1 MAELTPIDQIEL
13 DKIIAKHEAFRMGRS
28 NGVRATLAHYDLSGL
43 NFKGRDLSHADFTG
57 SVLYEA
63 DLENAKLDFALFYA
77 CDLRKANFHSA
88 SLVRADLRGA
98 CLRGAIMTGADLT
111 SADLRE
117 GTFATYDPEKGLSY
131 ISDGEA
137 WAGGVGGV
145 DLRGANLGSVKLS
158 GAICT
163 NSNFEDAN
171 LSKSVIIRGNLS
183 GANLTGANLAGA
195 DLSQCDI
202 RDVSLRGANLTG
214 TLIDF
219 STLVNVDMTGALTD
233 QPMGPTTDKLPM
245 SLEET
250 IKQHQL
256 WLKTKGA
263 EGAKLDLSGH
273 DMRNASSLVAANLT
287 MLTAQKSVWYGLDL
301 SQINLQAS
309 NLSESDFRSCAFTAA
324 DLRGSI
330 FQKCNMVGAKFIRAR
345 CEPLYIDNKRKL
357 NASFAGA
364 NLRYADFTQANL
376 RETDFSGA
384 DLSFANF
391 TDANITGADFAYA
404 KLHQA
409 RINT

>member
-1 MAELTPIDQIEL
+1 MASLTSIDQVEL

-28 NGVRATLAHYDLSGL
+28 NGVRATLSHFDLSHL
-43 NFKGRDLSHADFTG
+43 NFRGRDLSHADFTG
-57 SVLYEA
+57 SVLFEA
-63 DLENAKLDFALFYA
+63 DLENAKLDFSLLYA
-77 CDLRKANFHSA
+77 CDLRKANFRNA
-88 SLVRADLRGA
+88 SLVRSDLRGA

-137 WAGGVGGV
+137 WEEGVGGV

-171 LSKSVIIRGNLS
+171 LSKSIIIRGNLS

-219 STLVNVDMTGALTD
+219 SNLVNVDMTGALTD
-233 QPMGPTTDKLPM
+233 QPVGLTTDKLPM
-245 SLEET
+245 SLDEM

-273 DMRNASSLVAANLT
+273 DMRNATSLVGANMT
-287 MLTAQKSVWYGLDL
+287 MLTAENSVWYGLDL
-301 SQINLQAS
+301 NQINLQAS
-309 NLSESDFRSCAFTAA
+309 HLSESDFRSCNFAAA

-330 FQKCNMVGAKFIRAR
+330 FQKCTMVGAKFVRAR
-345 CEPLYIDNKRKL
+345 LEPLQLDSKRQL
-357 NASFAGA
+357 RTTFASS
-364 NLRYADFTQANL
+364 NLRYADFTQAYC
-376 RETDFSGA
+376 RDVDFSGA

-391 TDANITGADFAYA
+391 TDADIAGADFSYA

-409 RINT
+409 RIKR